1 MLGEVEVAAIMNPFQ
16 LAPAE
21 RVLVLDIERGARIVR
36 QLLRAMLMK
45 PQVLQSDAKAEIPV
59 EACFPPMLEP
69 LHGGVG
75 FDEELHL
82 HLLELT
88 GAKDEVAWGDF
99 IAEGFADLGDAEGD
113 FLARWLLYITKI
125 DVAPLRG
132 FRPQVDAC
140 PLFLHGAN
148 VGLKHQ
154 IEQPRFGQL
163 AWTSRRARG
172 DARLA
177 RTGRLSHLIGAKP
190 LLAEF
195 TIHHRI
201 AEPGDV
207 ARSLPHPWV
216 HQNGGVEPLDVI
228 AVPGHAPPPPRLD
241 IVLQLDAERPI
252 VPATVNAPVDLA
264 GRENE
269 ATTLAERHKL
279 VHHIA
284 TLECLGW
291 LR

>member
-1 MLGEVEVAAIMNPFQ
+1 M
-16 LAPAE
+16 
-21 RVLVLDIERGARIVR
+21 
-36 QLLRAMLMK
+36 
-45 PQVLQSDAKAEIPV
+45 
-59 EACFPPMLEP
+59 
-69 LHGGVG
+69 
-75 FDEELHL
+75 
-82 HLLELT
+82 
-88 GAKDEVAWGDF
+88 
-99 IAEGFADLGDAEGD
+99 
-113 FLARWLLYITKI
+113 
-125 DVAPLRG
+125 
-132 FRPQVDAC
+132 
-140 PLFLHGAN
+140 PLFLHGAD

-154 IEQPRFGQL
+154 IEQPRLGQL

-172 DARLA
+172 HARLA
-177 RTGRLSHLIGAKP
+177 WTARLSHLIGAKP

-252 VPATVNAPVDLA
+252 VPATVNAPIDFA
-264 GRENE
+264 RRENE

-279 VHHIA
+279 VHHIPA
-284 TLECLGW
+284 LECLGW
-291 LR
+291 VRLVFLGMHALLYVVRLCRSLTCRSLMTTSCRSSLHPNVSLQLGIINTLG